1 MIINNNNDKKSVMR
15 STIAKSKTSEELN
28 PINSFEITRKNSL
41 MPIELGVI
49 DKNIEICEIIL

>member
-1 MIINNNNDKKSVMR
+1 MIINNNNDKNQLCGPLSLIK
-15 STIAKSKTSEELN
+15 KTSEELN

-49 DKNIEICEIIL
+49 DKNIEICEIML